1 MPKISTIFY
10 ISLILTSCR
19 TTESDLES
27 GPRRIEFTPGDI
39 SEFNPA
45 HYEGPFTVA
54 GEWDFDTTALDK
66 HYGGLKPSLFGS
78 LALSLAPGI
87 PLISRA
93 TGRIKYIREL
103 HYRLSE
109 TQIGIRPIPIIDRK
123 GPPESSDPDY
133 PQPKSL
139 YWKNYPPE
147 GKAADGSTV
156 RGSEILDQL
165 LRKEY
170 GFSPSDATAPLF
182 AIYGLTHPE
191 LFEMEFSQ
199 LSNLNFLKTE
209 NSMTHLGAY
218 IGAGQTRNSPASYGA
233 LRWEILHSA
242 RRKPLGRVNVS
253 GYPANIYIVR
263 PKSPTTDVRAF
274 LNNILITLRLLN
286 ELNDGPTFP
295 EDYKFDWVH
304 AINLEET
311 LAFYR
316 AWIDPTWKR
325 FAQDDKP
332 YLDKI
337 KEQNLYKSYCAEHVT
352 IVLNVAMNLV
362 QNEQGYIDVWGASD
376 GRKLWQ
382 LAKQRYENRERLVH
396 IGEGVFMTKE
406 LGPNSNSTMPKI
418 EPKALVPLWKTR
430 GIRSPV
436 KETRLSESLVYPLV
450 TNADLIAAF
459 LEQYAAWPDVG
470 PVLSIGALMSFLPEA
485 VKRTGIQREKFIEL
499 ATGVAT
505 KMIKHDAS
513 AQPFEKTGNI
523 ETAYSTYL
531 KLIENGDQQTP
542 GLRQILAF
550 SESTNPGFTESFI
563 AKLMTTLKSSTM
575 VRWLKNNHDKD
586 INKEAWRD
594 FLTDAK
600 VDLDKARSIEVE
612 IPQGTTIDRI
622 DVSGTTIA
630 EKNVKHYT
638 PPAVIHRIAAGIYPY
653 ASDYLEIKAV
663 ATAMDASE
671 LRRASGDYRQYQV
684 GM

>member
-1 MPKISTIFY
+1 MLKMCTLVFIGLC
-10 ISLILTSCR
+10 LIGCR
-19 TTESDLES
+19 TPESELKS
-27 GPRRIEFTPGDI
+27 GPRRIDFTPGDL
-39 SEFNPA
+39 SHFNPA
-45 HYEGPFTVA
+45 HYEGDFTVA
-54 GEWDFDTTALDK
+54 GDWDFDPKALAK

-78 LALSLAPGI
+78 LALSFAPDL
-87 PLISRA
+87 PLISRS
-93 TGRIKYIREL
+93 TGRKKYIREL
-103 HYRLSE
+103 HYRVSE
-109 TQIGIRPIPIIDRK
+109 NQIGIRPIPIVDRK
-123 GPPESSDPDY
+123 GPPESSDQDY

-139 YWKNYPPE
+139 YWKNYPHE
-147 GKAADGSTV
+147 GKSADGSKV
-156 RGSEILDQL
+156 YGSELLDQL

-170 GFSPSDATAPLF
+170 GFRSNDTTAPLF

-191 LFEMEFSQ
+191 LFEMNFTQ
-199 LSNLNFLKTE
+199 LSDLNFLKTE

-263 PKSPTTDVRAF
+263 PRSTTTDTRAF

-325 FAQDDKP
+325 SVQDDKP
-332 YLDKI
+332 YLEKI
-337 KEQNLYKSYCAEHVT
+337 KEQNLYKSYCAEHIT

-362 QNEQGYIDVWGASD
+362 QNVEGYIDVWGAHD
-376 GRKLWQ
+376 GQKLWQ
-382 LAKQRYENRERLVH
+382 LAKSRYESRERLVH
-396 IGEGVFMTKE
+396 IGDGVFMTKE
-406 LGPNSNSTMPKI
+406 LGPTPNSGMPQI
-418 EPKALVPLWKTR
+418 DTKALTPLWKTR
-430 GIRSPV
+430 GIKNPT
-436 KETRLSESLVYPLV
+436 KESRPSESLVYPLV

-485 VKRTGIQREKFIEL
+485 IKRTGIQREMFVEL
-499 ATGVAT
+499 AGGVAV

-513 AQPFEKTGNI
+513 TQSFQKTGNI
-523 ETAYSTYL
+523 ETAYMNYL
-531 KLIENGDQQTP
+531 NLIENGDQNNL
-542 GLRQILAF
+542 GLRQILAL
-550 SESTNPGFTESFI
+550 SEATMPGFTDLFVTKVM
-563 AKLMTTLKSSTM
+563 APLKAPTM
-575 VRWLKNNHDKD
+575 IRWLKNNHDKEL
-586 INKEAWRD
+586 NQEAWRD
-594 FLTDAK
+594 FLTDAR
-600 VDLDKARSIEVE
+600 VDLDKARSIEVG
-612 IPQGTTIDRI
+612 IPAGTIIDRM
-622 DVSGTTIA
+622 DPSGTTIA
-630 EKNVKHYT
+630 EKHVKYYT
-638 PPAVIHRIAAGIYPY
+638 PPAVIHRISSGIYPY
-653 ASDYLEIKAV
+653 ANEYLEIKAV